1 MLTKPPIFDD
11 KYTLNYIYNDHFEED
26 EDYPS
31 LARIIK
37 KYSLPNLFAKKK
49 EEILR
54 VDIKYSKNSKK
65 FKVTKG
71 SKHGRKIKKDF
82 LGNKIHSSNSSD
94 NILCKLHIH
103 FLKFL
108 VNFANDAIKTVLK
121 HKERTKLE
129 FKQIEHSI
137 KVQISKKNLVI
148 LAKKPIGDVLQ
159 LDISKKYKKLSLD
172 KNYNKNIY
180 NQVIASSSW
189 LKNLFDMNYLDAF
202 ELYYN
207 DYRPKKLFE
216 FERKEIKFSK
226 KTKTFFCLYEYET
239 EEKKTKLKSTAE
251 NYYLKLGK
259 TTDSKPEL
267 TTEL

>member
-1 MLTKPPIFDD
+1 
-11 KYTLNYIYNDHFEED
+11 
-26 EDYPS
+26 
-31 LARIIK
+31 
-37 KYSLPNLFAKKK
+37 
-49 EEILR
+49 
-54 VDIKYSKNSKK
+54 
-65 FKVTKG
+65 
-71 SKHGRKIKKDF
+71 
-82 LGNKIHSSNSSD
+82 
-94 NILCKLHIH
+94 
-103 FLKFL
+103 LKFL

-172 KNYNKNIY
+172 KDYNKNIF

-189 LKNLFDMNYLDAF
+189 LKNLFDMNYIDAF

-207 DYRPKKLFE
+207 NCQPIKLFE
-216 FERKEIKFSK
+216 FQRIEIKFSK
-226 KTKTFFCLYEYET
+226 KTKSFFCLYEYET
-239 EEKKTKLKSTAE
+239 EEKKAKLKSMAK

-259 TTDSKPEL
+259 TTDYKPEL
-267 TTEL
+267 TTELKEIIN

>member
-1 MLTKPPIFDD
+1 MRTKSIIFDGE
-11 KYTLNYIYNDHFEED
+11 YPLNNAYNDFFKAE
-26 EDYPS
+26 YPS
-31 LARIIK
+31 LDQIIEY
-37 KYSLPNLFAKKK
+37 YSLSYLFEDKK
-49 EEILR
+49 EEIPS
-54 VDIKYSKNSKK
+54 VKK

-172 KNYNKNIY
+172 KDYNKNIF

-189 LKNLFDMNYLDAF
+189 LKNLFDMNYIDAF

-207 DYRPKKLFE
+207 NCQPIKLFE
-216 FERKEIKFSK
+216 FEQKEIKFSK
-226 KTKTFFCLYEYET
+226 KTKSFFCLYEFET

-259 TTDSKPEL
+259 TTDYKPEL
-267 TTEL
+267 TTELKEIIN